1 MSEFERCFEGREVLQ
16 KLLEQSGTLADVDDV
31 ARAFSLAL
39 TQHAPPQAVI
49 EALWDDEPRF
59 ESSRHAQRLFSNLLG
74 LFDALGSGTPFDW
87 LVEQKPIKRIKAP
100 KPAPVTAQ
108 ALDAVFIEAAW
119 NYLEDFP
126 NEKKKLAHRFDNAF
140 DGLSTWLEAQGLSDE
155 GFSVARHLVFEMF
168 CVFEVAE
175 LNPQR
180 PAREAPSLHTT
191 CPEAVAN
198 YLETS
203 LAAHEGDE
211 NLEMAD
217 DERAR
222 VRSLAQQAV
231 MALRCL

>member
-1 MSEFERCFEGREVLQ
+1 MSEFERRFEGREVLQ
-16 KLLEQSGTLADVDDV
+16 QLLEQSGTLADVDDV
-31 ARAFSLAL
+31 AKAFSLAL

-49 EALWDDEPRF
+49 EALWEDEPRF

-74 LFDALGSGTPFDW
+74 LFDALESGTPFDL
-87 LVEQKPIKRIKAP
+87 LVEQKATKRAKAP
-100 KPAPVTAQ
+100 KPAPVAAQ
-108 ALDAVFIEAAW
+108 ALGPEFIEAAW

-126 NEKKKLAHRFDNAF
+126 NEKKKLAHRFDNVF

-175 LNPQR
+175 LNPQM
-180 PAREAPSLHTT
+180 PAREALALHTT

-211 NLEMAD
+211 NFDVAD

-222 VRSLAQQAV
+222 VLALVGQAV
-231 MALRCL
+231 MALGCF